1 MKLDEVLGDSEI
13 ISRFSSMV
21 CIKLENG
28 SQTCSQFA
36 AIYPVIIVP
45 SVYFIGD
52 VIITSNSKPPPVVVT
67 IHYYMSLDHQ
77 KITTGC
83 FRITLKK

>member
-1 MKLDEVLGDSEI
+1 MKLDEVLADSEI

-52 VIITSNSKPPPVVVT
+52 VIITANSRPPPVT
-67 IHYYMSLDHQ
+67 IILDHQ
-77 KITTGC
+77 KITTG
-83 FRITLKK
+83 

>member
-1 MKLDEVLGDSEI
+1 MKLDEFLADSEI

-28 SQTCSQFA
+28 SPTCSQFA

-52 VIITSNSKPPPVVVT
+52 VT
-67 IHYYMSLDHQ
+67 
-77 KITTGC
+77 
-83 FRITLKK
+83 